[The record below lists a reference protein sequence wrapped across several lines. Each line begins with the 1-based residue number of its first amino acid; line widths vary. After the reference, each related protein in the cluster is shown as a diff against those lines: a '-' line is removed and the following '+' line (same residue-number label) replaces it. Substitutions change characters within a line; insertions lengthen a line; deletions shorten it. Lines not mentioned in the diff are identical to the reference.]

1 MSVPPA
7 SRQADEN
14 ERPEPGPARGTRV
27 LERSLAVL
35 FELADTDHPLPT
47 AELARRVHL
56 PASTTYRLVDELD
69 GHGLV
74 ERRGDGGVSLGLRLL
89 ELARRVE
96 DGLAPSLLEPARGI
110 MRALAHE
117 YGETVL
123 LTAPAGRFAIGLDS
137 VEPPRP
143 VRLSFGRWRVAPMH
157 LGASG
162 KVLLA
167 FLPERAAE
175 RVLAAVDHTITASG
189 QHVDVERL
197 RRELVEARERGVVVT
212 HGELD
217 RGVSG
222 VAAPLLGPR
231 RRLVAGV
238 TLAGPTERLAPRAA
252 HLAAAVR
259 EAAEAIELAVNDG

>member
-1 MSVPPA
+1 VTVRSGHGQLDTGEAHTP
-7 SRQADEN
+7 S
-14 ERPEPGPARGTRV
+14 PARGTRV

-35 FELADTDHPLPT
+35 FELAGSDRPLPA
-47 AELARRVHL
+47 AELARRLEL

-74 ERRGDGGVSLGLRLL
+74 ERGRDGGVSLGLRLL

-96 DGLAPSLLEPARGI
+96 DDLATSLVEPARGI
-110 MRALAHE
+110 MRLLAQEH
-117 YGETVL
+117 GETVL
-123 LTAPAGRFAIGLDS
+123 LTAPAGRFAIGLDA

-167 FLPERAAE
+167 FLPQRAAE
-175 RVLAAVDHTITASG
+175 RVLAAVDHTVTASG
-189 QHVDVERL
+189 LQLDLERL
-197 RRELVEARERGVVVT
+197 RRELAEARERGVVVT

-231 RRLVAGV
+231 RRLVAGL
-238 TLAGPTERLAPRAA
+238 TLAGPTERVGPHVERLS
-252 HLAAAVR
+252 AAVR
-259 EAAEAIELAVNDG
+259 EAAGQIELAVHDR